1 MSTATQTQLPAATWG
16 VDPVHSTAGFS
27 IKYMV
32 STFRAGF
39 AKVDATLDTTGD
51 TPVLKGSVDP
61 TTIDVKDEN
70 FHAHLQSP
78 DFFDSERHPAI
89 TFESTGWRT
98 EGDVL
103 VVDGNLTIKG
113 DTRPVEARGVLVDP
127 HEDPWGNTRLGRHAR
142 GEHRPLALRH
152 HLEQPAAQG
161 RPRAGQ
167 RRQAARRPPAG
178 PGVMK
183 VLGISGS
190 LRRDSHN
197 AKLLRA
203 AGDLLPPGVELELW
217 EGLKAVPPY
226 DADDD
231 GGDRDWSLVS
241 LDAAIRDA
249 DAVLFSTPE
258 YNHSVPGQLK
268 NALDW
273 LSRPLKDSPLRNKPA
288 AVVGASTGLFGAVW
302 AQAELRKVLGAIGAR
317 VVDRELPV
325 GLADD
330 AFADDGG
337 LADDEQRLDPRRP
350 RHRAARR
357 GRSPSRIAA

>member
-89 TFESTGWRT
+89 TFESTAWRT

-113 DTRPVEARGVLVDP
+113 DTRPVEARGVLVDAARGP
-127 HEDPWGNTRLGRHAR
+127 VGQHPPRHHAR

-231 GGDRDWSLVS
+231 GGDRDWSLRV
-241 LDAAIRDA
+241 AATPRSA
-249 DAVLFSTPE
+249 TRTPSCSRRPSTTTRCRG
-258 YNHSVPGQLK
+258 S
-268 NALDW
+268 
-273 LSRPLKDSPLRNKPA
+273 SRTRWTGSPARCKDSPLRNKPV

-330 AFADDGG
+330 AFTDDGG
-337 LADDEQRLDPRRP
+337 LADDEQRLILADLIAELLGEAEP
-350 RHRAARR
+350 AR
-357 GRSPSRIAA
+357 IEA